1 MNGHVRKARIE
12 RFVQLADILAL
23 SPRMENGSLK
33 LTVVVTEAKYVDA
46 SSLAAKKK
54 ESQKQLRETHNRI
67 NEAVLGDPLR
77 VDRDSWLYRLSDLIL
92 DGVLMPAS
100 SSVDLLEWRRP
111 IREGRCEFVLR
122 GYSHIFVP
130 TSVDA
135 FDPSDAADIGTEGGF
150 QEIFGRARLRELL
163 PHT

>member
-46 SSLAAKKK
+46 SSLTAKKK

-77 VDRDSWLYRLSDLIL
+77 VEPPGQASFVQPHAKQHALSACAE
-92 DGVLMPAS
+92 VPKHFTSVAS
-100 SSVDLLEWRRP
+100 SCRDPPSVRLQSVDLRNWLDE
-111 IREGRCEFVLR
+111 
-122 GYSHIFVP
+122 
-130 TSVDA
+130 
-135 FDPSDAADIGTEGGF
+135 AA
-150 QEIFGRARLRELL
+150 
-163 PHT
+163 